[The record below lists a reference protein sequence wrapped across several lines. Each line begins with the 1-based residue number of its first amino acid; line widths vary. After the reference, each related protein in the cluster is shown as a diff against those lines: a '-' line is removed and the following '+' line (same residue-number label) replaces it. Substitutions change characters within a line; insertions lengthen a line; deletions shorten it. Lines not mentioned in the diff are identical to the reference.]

1 MDPPSCVRPTVRG
14 SCRPPNSQRTEQ
26 RRNVY
31 ADVSQIGCG
40 MVILVTAVD
49 NSLLKV
55 AFGLKLQ
62 HLSLELRNLRR
73 LFGEKSRAVT
83 LPRM

>member
-1 MDPPSCVRPTVRG
+1 
-14 SCRPPNSQRTEQ
+14 
-26 RRNVY
+26 
-31 ADVSQIGCG
+31 